1 MCARFGRATER
12 FVCCDEPEVVRVAV
26 DGNVKFDP
34 GFVDRFAVAEV
45 VDVVSCT
52 AGRLDVVVVEIA
64 VFT

>member
-1 MCARFGRATER
+1 M
-12 FVCCDEPEVVRVAV
+12 VRVAV